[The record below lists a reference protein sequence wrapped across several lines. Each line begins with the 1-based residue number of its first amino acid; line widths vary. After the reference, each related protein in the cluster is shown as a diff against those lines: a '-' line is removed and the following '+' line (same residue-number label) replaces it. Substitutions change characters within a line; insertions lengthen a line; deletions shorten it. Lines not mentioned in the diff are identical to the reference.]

1 MACALWNPVGCAA
14 EVAKSA
20 AGDAFSSI
28 AHDFGQTADSAVNWL
43 WAQTTDA
50 TAVHVGGTGFSLDF
64 GIVATIAATVAVG
77 LFVIQ
82 VATSTIRRDPSGLG
96 RAAKGLVVAFIGA
109 GVAIGTTNVLLAAVD
124 SLSAGVVQAATG
136 ESLPQVGH
144 AILGGSTLAAATS
157 NPAGIII
164 FSMAA
169 LIAVAIVWA
178 ALTVRKVLIVISAVF
193 APLAFAGS
201 LADVT
206 ASWVR
211 RWIEVTVALIVSKLI
226 LVIIF
231 VVGLDMLV
239 KGVGQAGSGRAQSAT
254 QAVSGLLVL
263 ALAGF
268 APWLALKLVH
278 WSGDHFHQVHGL
290 ASTSAAGANK
300 AVQAPQ
306 KAMPWV
312 TTAGAGAGA
321 VAGAGALGAGGASAR
336 GASTAGPSS
345 ASGGTAGESGGARGA
360 GARVAAGPIPSPRSN
375 SDGAAAGDASAPPGV
390 ATPQPALASANGYNG
405 SGRPGQIATGPD
417 SSSPPPTGGSSTPVP
432 APEQSRDRNSQP
444 DNGPAREARPPGH
457 RPVPAPPWPV
467 SPTTERQDS

>member
-1 MACALWNPVGCAA
+1 MACALWNPIGCAA
-14 EVAKSA
+14 DVAKSA

-50 TAVHVGGTGFSLDF
+50 TAVHVGGAGFSLDL
-64 GIVATIAATVAVG
+64 GIVATIAATVTVG

-144 AILGGSTLAAATS
+144 AVLAGSTLAAATS

-164 FSMAA
+164 FSLAA

-278 WSGDHFHQVHGL
+278 WSGDHFHQIHGL

-321 VAGAGALGAGGASAR
+321 VAGAGALGAGAGAATR
-336 GASTAGPSS
+336 GA
-345 ASGGTAGESGGARGA
+345 GTAGASSGNGGSGGAGS
-360 GARVAAGPIPSPRSN
+360 GGGGRVAAGPIPSPGS
-375 SDGAAAGDASAPPGV
+375 GPGDESGPPGV
-390 ATPQPALASANGYNG
+390 AAPEPALASANGYNG
-405 SGRPGQIATGPD
+405 SGRPSQLAAGPE
-417 SSSPPPTGGSSTPVP
+417 SSPLPPGGGSPTPAR
-432 APEQSRDRNSQP
+432 APERSGDRNSQL
-444 DNGPAREARPPGH
+444 DNGPAPAGPVREARPAGH

-467 SPTTERQDS
+467 APMTERRDS

>member
-1 MACALWNPVGCAA
+1 VACAPWNPIGCVTD
-14 EVAKSA
+14 VAKTA

-28 AHDFGQTADSAVNWL
+28 ARDFGHMADSAVNWL
-43 WAQTTDA
+43 WVQTSDA
-50 TAVHVGGTGFSLDF
+50 TAVRLGGAGFHLDL
-64 GIVATIAATVAVG
+64 GIVATIAVTVALG

-82 VATSTIRRDPSGLG
+82 VMASAIRRDPGGLG

-109 GVAIGTTNVLLAAVD
+109 GVAIGATNVLLAAVD
-124 SLSAGVVQAATG
+124 ALSAGVVQAATG
-136 ESLPQVGH
+136 QSLPQLGH
-144 AILGGSTLAAATS
+144 AILTGSAVSGATS

-169 LIAVAIVWA
+169 IIAVAIVWA

-231 VVGLDMLV
+231 VIGMDMLV
-239 KGVGQAGSGRAQSAT
+239 KGVGQAGDGHAQRAT

-263 ALAGF
+263 AVAGF

-278 WSGDHFHQVHGL
+278 WSGDQFHQIHGL
-290 ASTSAAGANK
+290 ASASAGGAYK

-312 TTAGAGAGA
+312 TGG
-321 VAGAGALGAGGASAR
+321 GAGALAGASWTGAGGAAAGR
-336 GASTAGPSS
+336 ATGEPGAGTTSSAGPSS
-345 ASGGTAGESGGARGA
+345 GALLSTQPGA
-360 GARVAAGPIPSPRSN
+360 GDGSAAG
-375 SDGAAAGDASAPPGV
+375 GGGK
-390 ATPQPALASANGYNG
+390 
-405 SGRPGQIATGPD
+405 ATG
-417 SSSPPPTGGSSTPVP
+417 
-432 APEQSRDRNSQP
+432 
-444 DNGPAREARPPGH
+444 EARPAVVTVNGHGPPGSTTDA
-457 RPVPAPPWPV
+457 RDGGSGVSPVRRSPSGSPPSASTSPVEGSPVSPATTAKAPPPDAKTPPAPPLPNYA
-467 SPTTERQDS
+467 PQKFLEE